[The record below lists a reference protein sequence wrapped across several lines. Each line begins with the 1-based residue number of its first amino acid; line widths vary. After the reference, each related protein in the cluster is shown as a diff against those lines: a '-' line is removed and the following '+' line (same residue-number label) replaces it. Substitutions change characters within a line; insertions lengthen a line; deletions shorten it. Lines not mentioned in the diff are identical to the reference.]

1 MSDATCPSC
10 FLGDRTNVAGSDLS
24 EILPEEIEA
33 EVKLAAE
40 ISMGTEVS
48 EQDIG
53 NIRHLCDQ
61 VCLFLAVLYL
71 SSRATVVMIMACC
84 LYPETNHVGFQSL
97 PHLNSRSS
105 CSRLHDR
112 SDQ

>member
-1 MSDATCPSC
+1 M
-10 FLGDRTNVAGSDLS
+10 AGSDLS
-24 EILPEEIEA
+24 DLLPEEIEA

-61 VCLFLAVLYL
+61 VRPLHP
-71 SSRATVVMIMACC
+71 SSRI
-84 LYPETNHVGFQSL
+84 
-97 PHLNSRSS
+97 
-105 CSRLHDR
+105 
-112 SDQ
+112 

>member
-1 MSDATCPSC
+1 MSGPHYLSP
-10 FLGDRTNVAGSDLS
+10 GDRTNVSSSDLS
-24 EILPEEIEA
+24 DLLPEEIEA

-61 VCLFLAVLYL
+61 VCVFLSAL
-71 SSRATVVMIMACC
+71 
-84 LYPETNHVGFQSL
+84 HVIVF
-97 PHLNSRSS
+97 H
-105 CSRLHDR
+105 C
-112 SDQ
+112 